1 MLVALGHQYFER
13 HLIAKAGEIDDG
25 PRRRQGLT
33 AHTLHVAYVVA
44 AETTKLTLIPL
55 LVSSGRQ
62 RLTQLTQ
69 LMTSTGRQRLTQ
81 LTQEQSL

>member
-1 MLVALGHQYFER
+1 MLVALGRQYFER

-33 AHTLHVAYVVA
+33 GHTLHVAYFVA
-44 AETTKLTLIPL
+44 TETTKLTLIPL
-55 LVSSGRQ
+55 LVSAS
-62 RLTQLTQ
+62 
-69 LMTSTGRQRLTQ
+69 GRQRLTQ